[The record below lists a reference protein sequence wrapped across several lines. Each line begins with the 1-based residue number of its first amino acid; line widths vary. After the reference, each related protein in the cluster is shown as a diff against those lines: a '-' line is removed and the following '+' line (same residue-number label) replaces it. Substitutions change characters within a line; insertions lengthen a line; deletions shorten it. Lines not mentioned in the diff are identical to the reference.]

1 MSKNKQKHNPVQAL
15 KQTFQEEWD
24 DNELDER
31 YQNFKSHLKG
41 AKEDYNGLVTQVN
54 DNLSTIRTLK
64 ESVLS
69 QALCGIISPASNSKI
84 KELEDKN
91 EKLIEQ
97 LEFQQETIDKNKNL
111 IHKYQDWSDRK
122 LFIWWQAIK
131 AVDPET
137 EPWLEWKVGYN
148 NKIF

>member
-1 MSKNKQKHNPVQAL
+1 MSKKKHNPVQAL
-15 KQTFQEEWD
+15 KQTFQEAWD

-31 YQNFKSHLKG
+31 YQNFKSHLKE

-54 DNLSTIRTLK
+54 DNLDVISTLK
-64 ESVLS
+64 ESILS
-69 QALCGIISPASNSKI
+69 QALCGIISPTANSKI
-84 KELEDKN
+84 KELENKN

-97 LEFQQETIDKNKNL
+97 LKFQQEIIDKNKNL
-111 IHKYQDWSDRK
+111 IHKYQDWSERK

-137 EPWLEWKVGYN
+137 KPWLEWKEDYN
-148 NKIF
+148 DKIF